1 MVVMHACTCVH
12 KLTRVWHSVARL
24 KKNEREKHAAQH
36 RSFNPPHA
44 CEVATFPHSHFF
56 LYKTAHHAVRTAELG
71 KFTGSHKPRTLEHF
85 VVDPTRNSGSSNT
98 AFSLSISSSW
108 HDERSA
114 TLRCVATPHHHPSSH
129 PVQLLACPVEPS
141 NSTMCQRGLC
151 TGTVRSFSVAC
162 AQSERN
168 HTPCFVDGCFMCG

>member
-1 MVVMHACTCVH
+1 MHACTCVH

-85 VVDPTRNSGSSNT
+85 VVDPTRNSGSSHT
-98 AFSLSISSSW
+98 AFRLSISSSW